1 MGICW
6 CKQKNENYEWEY
18 EGDPRTSPWQ
28 DNRIPN
34 EVCNV
39 EDTEKDSCLDSET
52 VDNLVL
58 ETLGVIGTLV
68 DK

>member
-6 CKQKNENYEWEY
+6 CKQKNEDFELYFEDSCN
-18 EGDPRTSPWQ
+18 TWQ
-28 DNRIPN
+28 DNCIPN
-34 EVCNV
+34 VNLD
-39 EDTEKDSCLDSET
+39 DTQKDCLDSEL

-58 ETLGVIGTLV
+58 ETLGIIGTLV

>member
-6 CKQKNENYEWEY
+6 CKQKNEDFELYFEDATNTWQENCIPTEY
-18 EGDPRTSPWQ
+18 M
-28 DNRIPN
+28 
-34 EVCNV
+34 
-39 EDTEKDSCLDSET
+39 EDTEKDCLDSET

-58 ETLGVIGTLV
+58 ETLGIIGTLV